1 MAEAAI
7 ANGPAGVL
15 IETRDLVKH
24 FPVKGAFGGAKGRVV
39 RAVDGVSISVAS
51 GRTLGLVGES
61 GCGKST
67 LGRLILRLIEPT
79 SGSILFEGRDITKTR
94 GGALRGLRA
103 RMQIVFQDPQSSLDP
118 RARIGASVAE
128 PLEIYGL
135 GTRRER
141 RERAKGLLSRVGIPA
156 ESYLRF
162 PHEFSGGQKQR
173 IGIARALALS
183 PRLIVLDEPVSAL
196 DVSIRAQVI
205 NLLMDLQREL
215 ELAYVFISHDL
226 AVVRHTSHEVAVMY
240 LGQICEHAARDAIF
254 DDPLHPYTL
263 ALLAAVPIPDPN
275 ARRERII
282 LAGDVPS
289 PIDPPTG
296 CRFHTRCPIAQFPIC
311 SEKVPPLEVKRRG
324 AAGEPDRTASCHFVD
339 ARA

>member
-1 MAEAAI
+1 VEVAAI
-7 ANGPAGVL
+7 ASEPAGAL
-15 IETRDLVKH
+15 IETRGLVKH
-24 FPVKGAFGGAKGRVV
+24 FPVRGTFGGAKGRVV
-39 RAVDGVSISVAS
+39 RAVDGVSVSVAS

-79 SGSILFEGRDITKTR
+79 SGSILFEGRDITRVK
-94 GGALRGLRA
+94 GGSLRSLRE

-118 RARIGASVAE
+118 RARIGTSVAE
-128 PLEIYGL
+128 PLEVYAL
-135 GTRRER
+135 GGRAER
-141 RERAKGLLSRVGIPA
+141 RERAKSLLARVGIPA

-183 PRLIVLDEPVSAL
+183 PKLIVLDEPVSAL

-205 NLLMDLQREL
+205 NLLMDIQREL
-215 ELAYVFISHDL
+215 SLAYLFISHDL

-240 LGQICEHAARDAIF
+240 LGQICEHGTRDAIF

-263 ALLAAVPIPDPN
+263 ALLSAVPIPDPN
-275 ARRERII
+275 VRRERII

-296 CRFHTRCPIAQFPIC
+296 CRFHTRCPVARFPIC
-311 SEKVPPLEVKRRG
+311 REKVPPLEVKRRG
-324 AAGEPDRTASCHFVD
+324 AAGEPDRVASCHFVD